1 MCIGAIVECRP
12 LNAARGAADNRT
24 SAGTPPR
31 PSTTAHDSANG
42 GSTERAAHNAA
53 HGAAG

>member
-1 MCIGAIVECRP
+1 MRIGAVEKCRT
-12 LNAARGAADNRT
+12 LNAARGATDNRA

-31 PSTTAHDSANG
+31 PSTTAHDSTNG

>member
-1 MCIGAIVECRP
+1 
-12 LNAARGAADNRT
+12 LNAARSATDNRT

-31 PSTTAHDSANG
+31 PSTTVHDSANG
-42 GSTERAAHNAA
+42 GSTERGAHNAA